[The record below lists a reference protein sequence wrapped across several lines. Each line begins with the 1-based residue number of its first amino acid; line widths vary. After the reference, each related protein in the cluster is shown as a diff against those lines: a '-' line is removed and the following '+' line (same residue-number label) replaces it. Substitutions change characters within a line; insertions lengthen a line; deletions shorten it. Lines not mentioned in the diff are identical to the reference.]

1 MVMISTYLAICLA
14 AVPVQDCN
22 QRTSVAWIKAP
33 DLPGRAGELPLACQ
47 RHGLMYAAESQ
58 LVTRGSY
65 LKVMCVRPN
74 PETVPG
80 NAG

>member
-1 MVMISTYLAICLA
+1 
-14 AVPVQDCN
+14 VPQQDCN
-22 QRTSVAWIKAP
+22 RLTSVAWIKAP
-33 DLPGRAGELPLACQ
+33 DLPGRTAELPLACM

-65 LKVMCVRPN
+65 LKVMCVRPQ
-74 PETVPG
+74 PETVPD